1 LNISQDSVPVL
12 RRGVR
17 RQFDAARHSAVLLAP
32 ERVVLLDEIGDAI
45 IEECGAGGNVR
56 EISKRLALRFQ
67 APPDEVEADV
77 IGFLQQLFDKGLLT
91 P

>member
-1 LNISQDSVPVL
+1 M
-12 RRGVR
+12 
-17 RQFDAARHSAVLLAP
+17 
-32 ERVVLLDEIGDAI
+32 LLDEIGDAI